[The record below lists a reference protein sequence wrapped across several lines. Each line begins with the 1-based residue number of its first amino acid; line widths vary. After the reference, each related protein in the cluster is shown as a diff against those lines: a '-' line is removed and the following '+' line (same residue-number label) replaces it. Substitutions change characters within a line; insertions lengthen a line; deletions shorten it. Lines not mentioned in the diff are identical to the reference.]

1 MINGVEPI
9 LPSTKAELYQL
20 LVNGKNLGSRSL
32 AEVKGDLLRP
42 LPADYISW
50 KPTFSQ
56 GQKQKDV
63 PYIAWTD
70 CLFILDYI
78 CPNYTYQLSENQIGN
93 QCVVKGILTL
103 HCFDGDYTV
112 EALGAEDL
120 EDTSFGG
127 AVMDA
132 SAQSMRRCLATIGCG
147 RYLYYLECRPNKQ
160 GQPSLP
166 STPTERRSGGEISRQ
181 EWVAK
186 FGERAPSPL
195 KKFKT
200 SKGAKLP

>member
-20 LVNGKNLGSRSL
+20 LVNGENLGSRSL

-42 LPADYISW
+42 LPEDYISW

-93 QCVVKGILTL
+93 QCIVKGILTL
-103 HCFDGDYTV
+103 HCLDGDYTV

-120 EDTSFGG
+120 EKTSFGG

-132 SAQSMRRCLATIGCG
+132 SAQSMRRCLASIGCG
-147 RYLYYLECRPNKQ
+147 RYLYYLECRPNKSS
-160 GQPSLP
+160 QPSL
-166 STPTERRSGGEISRQ
+166 TPMPTARKGGEISRQ
-181 EWVAK
+181 EWMAK
-186 FGERAPSPL
+186 FGDHA
-195 KKFKT
+195 
-200 SKGAKLP
+200 

>member
-1 MINGVEPI
+1 MINGVKPT
-9 LPSTKAELYQL
+9 LPPTKAELYQL

-32 AEVKGDLLRP
+32 SEVKGDLLRP
-42 LPADYISW
+42 LPEDYISW

-78 CPNYTYQLSENQIGN
+78 CPNYTYLLESNQIGN
-93 QCVVKGILTL
+93 QCVVKGKLTL
-103 HCFDGDYTV
+103 HCIDGDLTV

-120 EDTSFGG
+120 DDVNFGG

-147 RYLYYLECRPNKQ
+147 RYLYYQECRPNK
-160 GQPSLP
+160 PSRP
-166 STPTERRSGGEISRQ
+166 SVTSMPTARKGSEISRK
-181 EWVAK
+181 EWMAK
-186 FGERAPSPL
+186 YGDHA
-195 KKFKT
+195 
-200 SKGAKLP
+200 